1 MSWFSFQVW
10 KNFKITFHRSVAM
23 SPEPQELRGVCSD
36 RVKLKKL
43 VVLDV
48 SHLMTVVLVDKG
60 KWFRIN
66 QSINQAIT
74 KPLEVLYCVEHK
86 GEQLTERFG
95 YEIHA

>member
-1 MSWFSFQVW
+1 M
-10 KNFKITFHRSVAM
+10 TFHRSVAM

-48 SHLMTVVLVDKG
+48 SHLMTVVLVDKE

-66 QSINQAIT
+66 
-74 KPLEVLYCVEHK
+74 
-86 GEQLTERFG
+86 
-95 YEIHA
+95 